1 MATTHDD
8 GDVGAGTKRKRTRTT
23 KQRARDLMRC
33 MAKVMARHP
42 TKKWWTTAMPR
53 ASGLTMGVESQVG
66 DDVEKK
72 RSLEQKLH
80 QLQEEA
86 DEQRKRA
93 RTKKI
98 DARYKRIKFFERRK
112 LERRRKQIEAERKER
127 PDDVDLMQEMQRV
140 VEDLEYVVHFPS
152 GEKYVSVLVEG
163 DEHVQ
168 RKRQELRELIR
179 ERRKE
184 AEGRLERTTSDASA
198 SASETSE
205 EERDEDDWDDANE
218 VDKTSHPRDD
228 ASEHVEDDDFFLQ
241 ESEEREESERSTS
254 EGEDVVVTPS
264 SESEPEE
271 IRRHSRDPAPKQNQ
285 MDGSFRIK
293 TMRNAKIVLP
303 SKAKGPTRDLAP
315 SKKRKVDDRKPT
327 GMQQYAKANLSKG
340 AGNRPVP
347 RGKGAVGAKG
357 KRKETDRPGKK
368 MPLRTRAEGGRKR
381 RKKKK

>member
-1 MATTHDD
+1 
-8 GDVGAGTKRKRTRTT
+8 
-23 KQRARDLMRC
+23 
-33 MAKVMARHP
+33 
-42 TKKWWTTAMPR
+42 MPR

-112 LERRRKQIEAERKER
+112 LERRRKQIEKER
-127 PDDVDLMQEMQRV
+127 EERPEDVALLQARNQIL
-140 VEDLEYVVHFPS
+140 EDLEYVRHFPS

-163 DEHVQ
+163 DEHAQ
-168 RKRQELRELIR
+168 RKRQELRQIIR
-179 ERRKE
+179 DRRNE
-184 AEGRLERTTSDASA
+184 AERTTSDDSASA
-198 SASETSE
+198 SDSETSE
-205 EERDEDDWDDANE
+205 EEHDPDDWDDAVATE
-218 VDKTSHPRDD
+218 KTSHPWND

-241 ESEEREESERSTS
+241 EDEQGTESEPHAS

-271 IRRHSRDPAPKQNQ
+271 IRRHSRGPAPKQNQ
-285 MDGSFRIK
+285 TDISFRIK
-293 TMRNAKIVLP
+293 NMRNAKIVLP

-347 RGKGAVGAKG
+347 KGKGAMGAKG
-357 KRKETDRPGKK
+357 KKKEMDRPGKK